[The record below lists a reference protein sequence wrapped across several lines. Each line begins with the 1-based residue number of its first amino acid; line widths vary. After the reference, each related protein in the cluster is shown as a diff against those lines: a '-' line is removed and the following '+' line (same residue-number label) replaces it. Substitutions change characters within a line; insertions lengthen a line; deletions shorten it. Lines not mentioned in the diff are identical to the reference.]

1 MLYTYQQIINIEKVS
16 QYLCANDIQK
26 GGLNGG
32 GIDLLL
38 PRKLYIVRKSIE
50 WLFGLSPND
59 ISLTQTSN
67 YLLALCA
74 PYSFKAAY
82 ISGSSSGGS
91 ISPTGVNSYSY
102 VALPFTITADS
113 TSFFNEQLVGGKD
126 LGLITVDNQVFTLA
140 ANNYTYNGAPGVIV
154 DGTINFINGTQL
166 FAGSTITFYFNKK
179 Y

>member
-1 MLYTYQQIINIEKVS
+1 MPYTPAQIIDIAKIS
-16 QYLCANDIQK
+16 QYIAATDIANGSLYGARKIPDAARIIYMENAALQW
-26 GGLNGG
+26 LY
-32 GIDLLL
+32 GIDPTNSQLQFIANYVYSLL
-38 PRKLYIVRKSIE
+38 RGY
-50 WLFGLSPND
+50 GLEGAR
-59 ISLTQTSN
+59 IT
-67 YLLALCA
+67 
-74 PYSFKAAY
+74 
-82 ISGSSSGGS
+82 GGGS
-91 ISPTGVNSYSY
+91 IAPIATEGYSY

-113 TSFFNEQLVGGKD
+113 TSFFNEQLIGGKD